1 MANLVSNLVNK
12 LSEEIDRIKCKYGHY
27 DKKNVKLS
35 ELNISIT
42 TVEYTH
48 FKDNLIEYKCLCCN
62 KNCQYKF
69 DENEENHFL
78 LHTNFLTMTIIS
90 FFIVILMNI
99 WMIEKNTVK
108 YHYLKMTTFTVT

>member
-1 MANLVSNLVNK
+1 M
-12 LSEEIDRIKCKYGHY
+12 
-27 DKKNVKLS
+27 KLS

-69 DENEENHFL
+69 DEQWRGPFFTTYKFSNHDNNKFFYCCPYEYMDDWEKYNEISLLKNDDFYSYINMEDIINAEFL
-78 LHTNFLTMTIIS
+78 KH
-90 FFIVILMNI
+90 
-99 WMIEKNTVK
+99 
-108 YHYLKMTTFTVT
+108 LK